1 MKQTIFLTGHRKSGT
16 TLLKS
21 LLDGHP
27 NISSYPTDLTL
38 LYSYFP
44 HVKLKKYSKER
55 LIKKII
61 FDVLSSLKLVSVYTN
76 YKKKDL
82 ENFKK
87 QLKKK
92 LNLIDLLSEK
102 QVISTVL
109 DCWKNHF
116 LTEKKDYFLL
126 KETTQ
131 SMNYK
136 LLKKIFPNIKII
148 QIIRDPRDNY
158 SSLKSG
164 FIKYYQKIGYQ
175 REDLLLSA
183 IFRIKNDL
191 KFARYLKN
199 KKYFLCLKYEN
210 LVQTPKLE
218 LKKIFNFLGIKN
230 YDFQIKPTISNKTFY
245 GNNFNQKL
253 FGISKKNV
261 RKWHKRITKKEE
273 DFINFY
279 LEEEIKFW
287 KYPVIKNYD
296 LSNVKTI
303 YEMINSKFFYKS
315 RNND

>member
-1 MKQTIFLTGHRKSGT
+1 MKQTVFLTGHRKSGT

-38 LYSYFP
+38 MYSYFP
-44 HVKLKKYSKER
+44 HVKLKKYPKNI
-55 LIKKII
+55 LIKKILS
-61 FDVLSSLKLVSVYTN
+61 DVLHSLKLVNKYTK

-82 ENFKK
+82 YNFKA

-92 LNLIDLLSEK
+92 LVNINLLSEK
-102 QVISTVL
+102 QVLNTVIN
-109 DCWKNHF
+109 CWKYHF
-116 LTEKKDYFLL
+116 KKEKKKIFLF

-164 FIKYYQKIGYQ
+164 FTKYYKKIGYQ
-175 REDLLLSA
+175 KEELILSA
-183 IFRIKNDL
+183 VFRIKNDL
-191 KFARYLKN
+191 KFARILKN
-199 KKYFLCLKYEN
+199 KKFFMCIKYEN
-210 LVQTPKLE
+210 LVKNTKIE
-218 LKKIFNFLGIKN
+218 MKKILNFIGLKN
-230 YDFQIKPTISNKTFY
+230 NKFEIKPTISNKTYY
-245 GNNFNQKL
+245 GNNFNKKL
-253 FGISKKNV
+253 FGISSENVKNW
-261 RKWHKRITKKEE
+261 KQRISKQEE

-287 KYPVIKNYD
+287 KYPLIKRYD
-296 LSNVKTI
+296 LLNVKKT
-303 YEMINSKFFYKS
+303 YDSINSKLFFKS
-315 RNND
+315 KK